1 MKSLLGRDCKLA
13 YSEFL
18 DFFLFFECLKK
29 YGLPA
34 TELEPAIKPLN
45 VWSLQDLSGIWKT
58 PNTGSGAKKM
68 EINIFVTYAV
78 AHEILYLVFMLMQL
92 SNHQLSLVIFLLI
105 LTLFYFYYFIFQ
117 MQ

>member
-1 MKSLLGRDCKLA
+1 
-13 YSEFL
+13 
-18 DFFLFFECLKK
+18 
-29 YGLPA
+29 
-34 TELEPAIKPLN
+34 
-45 VWSLQDLSGIWKT
+45 
-58 PNTGSGAKKM
+58 M

-78 AHEILYLVFMLMQL
+78 ANEILCLVFMLMQL